1 VPKPGKFKLAE
12 GSAAAPAAAQ
22 AATEQPA
29 AAEGKEGA

>member
-12 GSAAAPAAAQ
+12 TAAAAPAVAQ
-22 AATEQPA
+22 AATEEPA